1 MGRGGTAREWAVTGH
16 GGRHEV
22 IASAS
27 ASTTLAWMWRNVG
40 HLMRLVVSIL
50 NHLLISPLGSQ
61 LRIGL
66 IVVRILKMHLP
77 WGRMAMHWEGLLVG
91 ILVERGIVR
100 LMLVLRGP
108 SCLLLLHWI
117 RVGLLSDWCG

>member
-1 MGRGGTAREWAVTGH
+1 
-16 GGRHEV
+16 
-22 IASAS
+22 
-27 ASTTLAWMWRNVG
+27 
-40 HLMRLVVSIL
+40 MRLVCIVH
-50 NHLLISPLGSQ
+50 HLLISPLGGE
-61 LRIGL
+61 LRVGL
-66 IVVRILKMHLP
+66 VVVRVLEVHLAL
-77 WGRMAMHWEGLLVG
+77 GRMAVKRVGLLVG